1 MEIILKNF
9 IEIKKLSMI
18 KNIARVKVKFKLNR
32 IEEKLRRSIK
42 PVEAR
47 KHVINEIKVSGR
59 SLDKV
64 NFVFLATNFFI

>member
-9 IEIKKLSMI
+9 IEIKKLSTI

-42 PVEAR
+42 PVAR
-47 KHVINEIKVSGR
+47 KHVINEIKLSDR

-64 NFVFLATNFFI
+64 NFVFLAINFFI

>member
-9 IEIKKLSMI
+9 IEIKKLSTI

-32 IEEKLRRSIK
+32 IEELRRSIK

>member
-9 IEIKKLSMI
+9 IEIKKLSTI

-42 PVEAR
+42 PVAR